1 MAHKLDGANGRVV
14 LWHGPPGTGKTTA
27 IRALAGA
34 WREQA
39 RFQIVLD
46 PETVFSSSSRMMSII
61 LGDGDDSE
69 EWRVLVLEDA
79 DNLVA
84 KEGHDTQLASTYR
97 FPASIWANGL
107 GVSQADRHRAMA

>member
-97 FPASIWANGL
+97 SLPLFGPTG
-107 GVSQADRHRAMA
+107 